1 MKKRPDPAMIDD
13 ENPEWTAA
21 DFARA
26 KPASEVLPAIFG
38 AARAAEMLKP
48 RGRPRAEAPKVAISL
63 RVAPDVLAAWKAT
76 GAGWQ
81 TRMAATLAAKAPH
94 AKAR

>member
-1 MKKRPDPAMIDD
+1 MNKRPEPAKIDD

-26 KPASEVLPAIFG
+26 KPFSNLPPSLQAT
-38 AARAAEMLKP
+38 L
-48 RGRPRAEAPKVAISL
+48 RGRPKAAQPKVAISL
-63 RVAPDVLAAWKAT
+63 RLAPDVLAAWKAG

-81 TRMAATLAAKAPH
+81 TRMATALAAKAPR
-94 AKAR
+94 AKTR

>member
-1 MKKRPDPAMIDD
+1 MSKRPDPELIDD
-13 ENPEWTAA
+13 ENPQWTAA

-26 KPASEVLPAIFG
+26 KPFSSLPA
-38 AARAAEMLKP
+38 ALRTTL
-48 RGRPRAEAPKVAISL
+48 RGRPKAAAPKVAISL
-63 RVAPDVLAAWKAT
+63 RLAPDVLAAWKST

-94 AKAR
+94 AKVR